1 MPGRRVV
8 NFERGGRKSRETTW
22 PPRRIWVEIVRKI
35 RYNAVTAWGRRRVL
49 YSGRK
54 RETDMIPMLYADL
67 IDDAGNRLR
76 FEEIYETYCRQMFYK
91 ANCIL
96 RDEHEAEDAVH
107 DAFIG
112 IARNM
117 KTVAAIANEQ
127 DLRYYVLRAAE
138 NAAYNRTRQT
148 KHYTQAVPLENVP
161 HVSDGG
167 FWDSLC
173 TRLEYEALVDIITA
187 LPRIYRE
194 VLYYHFVLEFSMPEV
209 AQSLGLKLPTAK
221 QRLVRGKK
229 LLLQAIEREG
239 GVDRGHE

>member
-1 MPGRRVV
+1 MMNKRRSSSENPGID
-8 NFERGGRKSRETTW
+8 KSSSVANGPLATELRYTLYFAIL

-91 ANCIL
+91 ANSIL

-148 KHYTQAVPLENVP
+148 KHYAQAVPLENVP
-161 HVSDGG
+161 MCLTADFGTVCAPGWSTRR
-167 FWDSLC
+167 WWTSLPPCPAFTARCC
-173 TRLEYEALVDIITA
+173 TTTLCWSFPCRRWRRAW
-187 LPRIYRE
+187 
-194 VLYYHFVLEFSMPEV
+194 
-209 AQSLGLKLPTAK
+209 G
-221 QRLVRGKK
+221 
-229 LLLQAIEREG
+229 
-239 GVDRGHE
+239 